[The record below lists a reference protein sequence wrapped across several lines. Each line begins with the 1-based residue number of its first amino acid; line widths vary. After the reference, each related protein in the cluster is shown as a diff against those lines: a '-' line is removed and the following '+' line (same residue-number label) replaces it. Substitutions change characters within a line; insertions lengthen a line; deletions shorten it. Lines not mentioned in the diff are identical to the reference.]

1 MEFIIVTGLSGAG
14 KSYAVR
20 CLEDLGYYA
29 IDNMPPQL
37 IREFVGLVKRTSGG
51 LEKIAFVADIR
62 GGKFFDDLRESLDY
76 LETEGIEYKIMYL
89 EASDEVLIRRYKETR
104 RTHPLAVSGNM
115 LEGIGLERKRLEKI
129 RDRASFVIDTSNM
142 KVAAFHQ
149 EIKRLLLSEQE
160 ASSFTI
166 TVQSFGYKYGMPLEA
181 DWVLDLRFLP
191 NPFYLASMKNL
202 TGKSKKVREY
212 VLGFPEAQAFITC
225 ITDLILRLIP
235 HYIREGK
242 YNLVLALGCTGGHH
256 RSVAVANQVA
266 AILEDKGKHVV
277 VMHRDL

>member
-14 KSYAVR
+14 KSHAVR

-51 LEKIAFVADIR
+51 VEKIAFVADIR
-62 GGKFFDDLRESLDY
+62 GGRFFDDLRESLDY
-76 LETEGIEYKIMYL
+76 LETEGIEYKIMFM

-115 LEGIGLERKRLEKI
+115 LDAIGQERKRLEKI
-129 RDRASFVIDTSNM
+129 RNRASFVIDTSNM
-142 KVAAFHQ
+142 KVAEFHQ
-149 EIKRLLLSEQE
+149 EIKRLLLSDQE
-160 ASSFTI
+160 ANSFTI
-166 TVQSFGYKYGMPLEA
+166 TVQSFGYKYGMPAEA

-212 VLGFPEAQAFITC
+212 VLGFPEAQAFINGVVA
-225 ITDLILRLIP
+225 LILSLIP

-256 RSVAVANQVA
+256 RSVAVANRIA
-266 AILEDKGKHVV
+266 EILESKGKHVV

>member
-14 KSYAVR
+14 KSHAVR

-37 IREFVGLVKRTSGG
+37 IREFVGLVKKTTGCI
-51 LEKIAFVADIR
+51 EKVAFVADIR
-62 GGKFFDDLRESLDY
+62 GGKFFDDLKSSLDY
-76 LETEGIEYKIMYL
+76 LETEGIEYKIIFL
-89 EASDEVLIRRYKETR
+89 EASDEALIRRYKETR
-104 RTHPLAVSGNM
+104 RAHPLAVDGNVR
-115 LEGIGLERKRLEKI
+115 EAIAQERERLKKI
-129 RDRASFVIDTSNM
+129 RDRASFVIDTSTM

-149 EIKRLLLSEQE
+149 EIKRLLLSDQE
-160 ASSFTI
+160 ADSFTI
-166 TVQSFGYKYGMPLEA
+166 TVQSFGYKYGMPAEA

-191 NPFYLASMKNL
+191 NPYYLSSLKNL
-202 TGKSKKVREY
+202 SGRNKKVQDY
-212 VLGFPEAQAFITC
+212 VLGFPETRTFIASV
-225 ITDLILRLIP
+225 TDLILSLIP

-256 RSVAVANQVA
+256 RSVAVAVRIA
-266 AILEDKGKHVV
+266 EILEEKGKHVV

>member
-1 MEFIIVTGLSGAG
+1 
-14 KSYAVR
+14 
-20 CLEDLGYYA
+20 
-29 IDNMPPQL
+29 
-37 IREFVGLVKRTSGG
+37 
-51 LEKIAFVADIR
+51 
-62 GGKFFDDLRESLDY
+62 FFDDLRESLDY

>member
-1 MEFIIVTGLSGAG
+1 MEFIIITGLSGAG
-14 KSYAVR
+14 KSHAVR

-37 IREFVGLVKRTSGG
+37 IREFVGLVKKTSGG
-51 LEKIAFVADIR
+51 VEKVAFVADIR
-62 GGKFFDDLRESLDY
+62 GGKFFDDLKESLEY
-76 LETEGIEYKIMYL
+76 LEAEGIEYKIMYL
-89 EASDEVLIRRYKETR
+89 EASDEALIRRYKETR
-104 RTHPLAVSGNM
+104 RTHPLAISGNM
-115 LEGIGLERKRLEKI
+115 LEAIGQERKRLEKI
-129 RDRASFVIDTSNM
+129 RNRASFVIDTSNM
-142 KVAAFHQ
+142 KVAKFQQ
-149 EIKRLLLSEQE
+149 EIKRLFLSDQE
-160 ASSFTI
+160 ANSFSI
-166 TVQSFGYKYGMPLEA
+166 TVQSFGFKYGMPAEA

-202 TGKSKKVREY
+202 TGNSKKVREY

-225 ITDLILRLIP
+225 ITDLILQLIP

-256 RSVAVANQVA
+256 RSVAVANRIA
-266 AILEDKGKHVV
+266 EILESKRKHVV

>member
-29 IDNMPPQL
+29 IDNMPSQL

-51 LEKIAFVADIR
+51 LEKIAFIADIR